1 MERIDAFAG
10 DKMNNSKNRRDSRF
24 FSGDEKQLNE
34 IRKKQSLQKFA
45 KKWRSRKRASRVMS
59 AGIFAAIIFIFILV
73 CLSMFFRVKN
83 IELVGSSRY
92 TAEQIIE
99 YSQVELGESLFGI
112 TASDFDG
119 AIERLPYINSVK
131 VTRKLPDTIIITA
144 IEDEPRYASVLYGEN
159 FIFSRGLRVLEQVA
173 DKGEFLEQ
181 GLIELKL
188 PQINSAIIGE
198 GIEFSKEVSHRYV
211 KAYLNALETSP
222 LYSKATAFDLRDR
235 FSVALIASDKY
246 LIQLGNGDE
255 LATKLTA
262 VAGILD
268 HTVFADGIPAKIDA
282 TDPTQCPVIKDPN
295 FVAEFDD

>member
-1 MERIDAFAG
+1 
-10 DKMNNSKNRRDSRF
+10 MNNSKNRRDSRF

-45 KKWRSRKRASRVMS
+45 KKWRSRKRVSRAMS
-59 AGIFAAIIFIFILV
+59 AVIFAVIIFIFILV

-92 TAEQIIE
+92 TAEQLIE
-99 YSQVELGESLFGI
+99 YSQVEVGASLFSV
-112 TASDFDG
+112 TASDFDV

-144 IEDEPRYASVLYGEN
+144 IEDEPRYAAVLYGEH
-159 FIFSRGLRVLEQVA
+159 FIFSRELRVLEQVS
-173 DKGEFLEQ
+173 DKGGFREQ
-181 GLIELKL
+181 ELIELLL
-188 PQINSAIIGE
+188 PEIDSAIIGE
-198 GIEFSKEVSHRYV
+198 NIEFSKDISDRYV

-222 LYSKATAFDLRDR
+222 LYKKATAFDLRDR
-235 FSVALIASDKY
+235 FSVALIASEKY
-246 LIQLGNGDE
+246 LIELGNGDE